1 MEHSNLI
8 KFIPANDLKKHYN
21 VFGHFYSIY
30 LNSKD
35 KIDCRSVLE
44 IVAKNTTHFTIDSL
58 SNQLTEA
65 VFIMMNP
72 GSSKPLEKTNNNI
85 SWKNINQ
92 LKISL
97 VPTKPDTTQYQ
108 VMRLMHYCNWKHVRV
123 LNISD
128 LRDPNWN
135 SFSKR
140 YRQLENQ
147 TGFTAHSIFD
157 SERINEL
164 NLKLK
169 RKRSAPIICAW
180 GVSDDLNSVIDRC
193 IAQIGN
199 LHLTGLLK
207 DGNKYYHPLPSLQRA
222 KEEWINK
229 MLIKLNGD

>member
-1 MEHSNLI
+1 MHI
-8 KFIPANDLKKHYN
+8 KFIPAKDLKKHYN

-44 IVAKNTTHFTIDSL
+44 IVAKNTTHFNINYL
-58 SNQLTEA
+58 SNQLAEA

-72 GSSKPLEKTNNNI
+72 GSSKPLGKVDNNI
-85 SWKNINQ
+85 SWNNINH
-92 LKISL
+92 LEISL

-108 VMRLMHYCNWKHVRV
+108 VMRLMHYYNWKHVRV
-123 LNISD
+123 LNLSD
-128 LRDPNWN
+128 LRDPKGNN
-135 SFSKR
+135 FAKR

-180 GVSDDLNSVIDRC
+180 GVSDDLNPLIDRC

-222 KEEWINK
+222 KEEWIKK
-229 MLIKLNGD
+229 MLLKLSGG